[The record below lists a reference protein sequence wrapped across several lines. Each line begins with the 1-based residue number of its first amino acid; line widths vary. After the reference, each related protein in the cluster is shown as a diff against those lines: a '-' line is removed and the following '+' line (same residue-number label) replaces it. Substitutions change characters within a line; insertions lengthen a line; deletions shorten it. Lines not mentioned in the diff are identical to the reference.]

1 MERVFLKD
9 VVSNIGN
16 KVKVQGFVE
25 NIRDSK
31 AMVFVV
37 LKDITGKVQVTL
49 EKEKAPNLAEKFSE
63 VTPDSVITI
72 VGDVIANEYVKMGG
86 IEIIP
91 TEVEIESI
99 AQAIPIARK
108 EIPATKKKKA
118 VERSS
123 IDQRIDYR
131 WIDLR
136 TDENQLMFKI
146 QTTLVN
152 AMREYLIKN
161 NFIDVKRK

>member
-108 EIPATKKKKA
+108 EIPATKKQLKGQALTKELTIGGLIC
-118 VERSS
+118 VLTK
-123 IDQRIDYR
+123 INLC
-131 WIDLR
+131 LR
-136 TDENQLMFKI
+136 YKLH
-146 QTTLVN
+146 L
-152 AMREYLIKN
+152 
-161 NFIDVKRK
+161 